1 MSFNLYQTGSCGEI
15 SVILLPWF
23 ICCCL
28 LLFFTFSGKREQKE
42 KIWQLPLPPHAAH
55 TEEINKVNIH
65 KAGATKRA
73 KEEMARRAA
82 RDASTCL
89 GAIQASVRLAPV
101 QDSFG
106 SSSRPI
112 GVTWRCFKAPIMA
125 RVSASFSGLELMLG
139 RVRSVS
145 FYSLLPFSEYCFH
158 LVLGN

>member
-1 MSFNLYQTGSCGEI
+1 MVYM
-15 SVILLPWF
+15 
-23 ICCCL
+23 
-28 LLFFTFSGKREQKE
+28 LLFVVVFHIQRQKGTKREN
-42 KIWQLPLPPHAAH
+42 LAAPPPPPRRSYGR
-55 TEEINKVNIH
+55 NKKVNIH